1 MDVLEALFTS
11 PPAHVS
17 SSATKTLL
25 FRSTSSSSLASHP
38 QSINPP
44 STKPSLLTTSYH
56 THHQSHHVRIRYVI
70 TTPSP
75 NSPSTSIHSSTDTL
89 PPGEAR
95 DQYSQVENNDNKAE
109 LSHEILAGG
118 ASFMAMKMFEDRQRK
133 EGKKHLPPSPH
144 SSSPTT
150 NQLTFTF
157 FFPQASPSHTNSPK
171 SSSRVSQAAK
181 SIVSPRPREQIT
193 LIGKRPSIRL
203 NVRPSSCMTR
213 IMVGTISMI
222 RVSRVLLVICRSTL
236 VITTG
241 KCPCCRC
248 CIGKMREENRT
259 GGVSLLCL

>member
-25 FRSTSSSSLASHP
+25 FRSTSSSSSSASHP

-44 STKPSLLTTSYH
+44 STKPSLLTTNYH

-70 TTPSP
+70 TTPSRTAP
-75 NSPSTSIHSSTDTL
+75 LHPSIHPSTDTL

-109 LSHEILAGG
+109 LSHEVLAGG

-133 EGKKHLPPSPH
+133 EGKKQLSPSPIH
-144 SSSPTT
+144 RRQQT

-157 FFPQASPSHTNSPK
+157 FFQQASPSHTNLPK
-171 SSSRVSQAAK
+171 SSLQVSQAAK

-193 LIGKRPSIRL
+193 LIGKRPSTRL
-203 NVRPSSCMTR
+203 NVRPRSCMTR
-213 IMVGTISMI
+213 IMVGTTSMI

-241 KCPCCRC
+241 KCPCRCC
-248 CIGKMREENRT
+248 CIGEMRD
-259 GGVSLLCL
+259 